1 LRLWALRPQLKRDP
15 LGGTQRVTRDLPS
28 VAPLRSSLQRL
39 RAYLEVALEDHLGA
53 EVFDKLI
60 RQVDEVLVDL
70 ERFGARHNDST
81 RARVRALGDRMRASQ
96 RAGVFE
102 SDGDL
107 EREAKVLMP
116 LLAGYL
122 ES

>member
-1 LRLWALRPQLKRDP
+1 M
-15 LGGTQRVTRDLPS
+15 
-28 VAPLRSSLQRL
+28 
-39 RAYLEVALEDHLGA
+39 GA

-81 RARVRALGDRMRASQ
+81 RARVRALGDRMEASQ
-96 RAGVFE
+96 RAGVFD

-107 EREAKVLMP
+107 KREATVLMP

>member
-1 LRLWALRPQLKRDP
+1 MT
-15 LGGTQRVTRDLPS
+15 GDLPS
-28 VAPLRSSLQRL
+28 VAPLRGSLQRL
-39 RAYLEVALEDHLGA
+39 RSYLEVALEDHLGA

-70 ERFGARHNDST
+70 GRFGARHNDST
-81 RARVRALGDRMRASQ
+81 RARVRALGDRMEASQ
-96 RAGVFE
+96 RAGVFD

-107 EREAKVLMP
+107 KREATVLMP

>member
-1 LRLWALRPQLKRDP
+1 M
-15 LGGTQRVTRDLPS
+15 TRDLPS